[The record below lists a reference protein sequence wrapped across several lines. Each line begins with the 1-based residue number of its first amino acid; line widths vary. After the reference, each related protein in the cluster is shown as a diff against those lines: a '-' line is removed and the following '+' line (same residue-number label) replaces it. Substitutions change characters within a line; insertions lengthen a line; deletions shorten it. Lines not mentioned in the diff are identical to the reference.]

1 MKAELHRKGPKV
13 DVPSPGTEPLRL
25 GRVGVIAVV
34 AFGIGVAWP
43 HLAGVRLVPRLP
55 DERTAS
61 SAELTGSPEEA
72 PGAQAQAS
80 AAILKAAPPDKPI
93 AAKIQPPVIGEPQIA
108 GCKGKGNRRIA
119 PEECDAIDFDR
130 VARERLQGLE
140 HCDGWGTLTG
150 VLSVGFELDF
160 ETERVTKITSGKST
174 TLDETG
180 SSLLLDCYRKSF
192 ANLALVGI
200 PHRHQEYSVYYR
212 VELKGAA
219 VEASGSEPPPVT
231 PASGRATVN
240 WEVALVRATPT
251 RDGEVLAR
259 VLSGTRVVVT
269 GRSGDWYRVK
279 FDAKGSEG
287 WVFRASIG
295 L

>member
-1 MKAELHRKGPKV
+1 MKAELERKRPKV
-13 DVPSPGTEPLRL
+13 DVPSPGAEPLRL
-25 GRVGVIAVV
+25 GRVGIIAVV

-61 SAELTGSPEEA
+61 SAELTGAPEEA
-72 PGAQAQAS
+72 PQAQPS
-80 AAILKAAPPDKPI
+80 AALAKAAPQEKPI
-93 AAKIQPPVIGEPQIA
+93 APKIQPPVIGEPQIA
-108 GCKGKGNRRIA
+108 GCRGKGNRRIA
-119 PEECDAIDFDR
+119 PEECDVIDFDR

-160 ETERVTKITSGKST
+160 ESERVTKVTSGKST

-192 ANLALVGI
+192 ENLSLVGI
-200 PHRHQEYSVYYR
+200 PHRHREYSVFYR
-212 VELKGAA
+212 VELKGAE
-219 VEASGSEPPPVT
+219 VEPSGTEPSPVT

-251 RDGEVLAR
+251 RDGNVLAR
-259 VLSGTRVVVT
+259 VLSGTRVIVT